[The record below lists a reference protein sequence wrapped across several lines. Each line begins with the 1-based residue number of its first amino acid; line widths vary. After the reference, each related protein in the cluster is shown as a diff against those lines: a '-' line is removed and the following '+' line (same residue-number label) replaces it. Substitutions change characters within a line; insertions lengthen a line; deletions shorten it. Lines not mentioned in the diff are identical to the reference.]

1 MLVSFSVSDFRSFGE
16 KEKLS
21 LVAGKRVADH
31 GNHLVMLNDI
41 KTAILRTAVVY
52 GANGAGK
59 SNLYRAIK
67 FVRDL
72 VVEDESKGHGIV
84 CPHFAF
90 GTLRQPGT
98 SFRIVFSAADGVYA
112 YEVGVQQGVIDQ
124 ERLDKVVSGVF
135 KNVFERSY
143 DKASNDTHVS
153 IGSDFRDKMP
163 EKVIALAVV
172 GAIKTRTFL
181 SIVGENIPNAIHRGE
196 LLSSVIN
203 WFEQLLFIAPNEQFG
218 GSLVREYQKS
228 DFHDFARLILK
239 DAAAVD
245 DIMIVSKELAEGD
258 VRRVIPKESVENA
271 IDRLRQDEFVVVSSS
286 SGSRG
291 MIERQADNR
300 YRMSLLRAMH
310 DLEGGITGSL
320 DISDESD
327 GTKRLVDLLPAFYA
341 VKTQGRVC
349 IIDEMD
355 RSIHALLM
363 RSFLRLFLN
372 GTDKGQ
378 LIFTTHESSL
388 LDVDIFRRDEI
399 WFAEKDLKGMTRL
412 YSLND
417 YRLRTL
423 RTVRDYYLQG
433 RYGATPIDFGAQGA
447 ANEVARSEVP

>member
-16 KEKLS
+16 KAMFS
-21 LVAGKRVADH
+21 LVAGKRAADH
-31 GNHLVMLNDI
+31 VNHLVLLNDV

-72 VVEDESKGHGIV
+72 VVEDMSKGSSIV
-84 CPHFAF
+84 CPCFAF
-90 GTLRQPGT
+90 GTLHHPGT
-98 SFRIVFSAADGVYA
+98 SFRVVFAAEEGVYA
-112 YEVGVQQGVIDQ
+112 YEVGIQQGAISQ

-143 DKASNDTHVS
+143 DKVSNDTHVS
-153 IGSDFRDKMP
+153 IGYDFRNEMP

-181 SIVGENIPNAIHRGE
+181 SVVNENIPNEIHRGK

-228 DFHDFARLILK
+228 DFHDFAKSILK
-239 DAAAVD
+239 DAAGVD
-245 DIMIVSKELAEGD
+245 DIMIDSRELEEGD
-258 VRRVIPKESVENA
+258 VRRVIPKESVESA
-271 IDRLRQDEFVVVSSS
+271 IDRLRQDELVVVSSS

-310 DLEGGITGSL
+310 DLDGGITGSL

-341 VKTQGRVC
+341 VKSQGRVC

-372 GTDKGQ
+372 GSDRGQ

-388 LDVDIFRRDEI
+388 LDIDIFRRDEI

-417 YRLRTL
+417 YRLRTS
-423 RTVRDYYLQG
+423 RTIRDYYLQG
-433 RYGATPIDFGAQGA
+433 RYGATPVDFGGQSA
-447 ANEVARSEVP
+447 ANEVSRSEVP